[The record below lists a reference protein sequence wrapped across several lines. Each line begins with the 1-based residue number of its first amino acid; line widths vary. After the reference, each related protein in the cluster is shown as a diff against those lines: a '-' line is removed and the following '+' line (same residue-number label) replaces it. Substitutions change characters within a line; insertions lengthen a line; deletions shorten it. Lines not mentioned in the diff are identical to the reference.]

1 MNLNKSKLALGLTL
15 TALWS
20 GSATAQQLTE
30 FRDGYVTRSET
41 VWATRVVSEPVSTT
55 SCRETPGSGNISLGD
70 LVVGGLVGSAIG
82 NKLSDRHGAGTLGA
96 VAGVLTASGNRTQR
110 SCVQETTYT
119 NHTEQYPSHYII
131 HVRAD
136 GQRLRFESDRPYR
149 PNERVRVRVSSNFS
163 LMH

>member
-1 MNLNKSKLALGLTL
+1 MNINKSKLLLSIALAGLCTND
-15 TALWS
+15 AI
-20 GSATAQQLTE
+20 AQQVTE
-30 FRDGYVTRSET
+30 YRDGYVTRSET
-41 VWATRVVSEPVSTT
+41 VWASRVISEPVSTT
-55 SCRETPGSGNISLGD
+55 SCRETPNTGSISLGD

-110 SCVQETTYT
+110 SCVRETTYT
-119 NHTEQYPSHYII
+119 SHTEQYPSHYII

-149 PNERVRVRVSSNFS
+149 TNERVRVRVSSDFS